1 MADGCPLSG
10 QHGEPGQHLG
20 GALTVQVQA
29 GVDVTSQQVQLCA
42 CQVISTVHTAPNLN
56 TGTARVSQVQLGAC
70 QAIATVHTAPYLN
83 TGTARVSRV
92 QAVWSAGRYS

>member
-42 CQVISTVHTAPNLN
+42 CQVISTVHTAPNL
-56 TGTARVSQVQLGAC
+56 
-70 QAIATVHTAPYLN
+70 
-83 TGTARVSRV
+83 
-92 QAVWSAGRYS
+92 